1 MKSKI
6 ALLCGGY
13 SDEAEVSYNSAAFV
27 EQNISEDRFDV
38 YKIKILPQQWFYES
52 NQGKQ
57 YIIDRNDFS
66 LNIDGVKINFDLI
79 FMMIHGSPGEN
90 GLLQGY
96 FEMLNIPYS
105 CCDSLTSS
113 VTMNKAC
120 TKAILKDISNLS
132 LAESIQLFESEKK
145 LARSIIESRLRLP
158 IFVKPNA
165 GGSSIGMS
173 KVENGNDIESAIEI
187 GFNAKNTGKQVLIE
201 EFVSGREFS
210 VGVYKFDGIVKVLPA
225 TEVITGNE
233 FFDYEA
239 KYIPGLTEEI
249 TPADINKEQLQR
261 MEQIVKDIYLKL
273 NCKGLVRID
282 FFFEHET
289 HKFYFIELNTIPGQ
303 TKTSFIPQQI
313 RAAGK
318 TEKDFYEEWIED
330 SLFSFTTKN

>member
-1 MKSKI
+1 MKYKI

-13 SDEAEVSYNSAAFV
+13 SGEAKVSYNSAAFV
-27 EQNISEDRFDV
+27 EQNINEDLFEV
-38 YKIKILPQQWFYES
+38 YKIKVSTDRWLYE
-52 NQGKQ
+52 GPRGDI
-57 YIIDRNDFS
+57 YDIDRNDFS
-66 LNIDGVKINFDLI
+66 LTLDQEKINFDLV

-96 FEMLNIPYS
+96 FEMLNIPYT

-113 VTMNKAC
+113 LTMNKGY
-120 TKAILKDISNLS
+120 TKAVLREIPNLF
-132 LAESIQLFESEKK
+132 LAKSVLLFEHQ
-145 LARSIIESRLRLP
+145 RSDAASIVRGQLKLP

-173 KVENGNDIESAIEI
+173 KVENDAEIESAIDLA
-187 GFNAKNTGKQVLIE
+187 FDAKNTGKQVLVE

-210 VGVYKFDGIVKVLPA
+210 VGVYKFNGTLSVLPA
-225 TEVITGNE
+225 TEVITSNK
-233 FFDYEA
+233 FFDFDA

-249 TPADINKEQLQR
+249 TPANISTEQKLR
-261 MEQIVKDIYLKL
+261 MERIVKDIYLKL

-282 FFFEHET
+282 FFFEKDT
-289 HKFYFIELNTIPGQ
+289 DNFYFIELNTIPGQ

-318 TEKDFYEEWIED
+318 TEKEFYQEWIED
-330 SLFSFTTKN
+330 SLVLASEH